1 MCAATAG
8 LWYVDMNLMGLF
20 GKSPC
25 KTDCARSTY
34 KMMALLVGNH
44 MEEMLS
50 LSEVSDQ
57 AGFFMT
63 CSVQV
68 LPSCISTLGYWFG
81 KQPNLTF
88 GVWGWDMK
96 PES

>member
-8 LWYVDMNLMGLF
+8 LWYLDMNLMALF

-25 KTDCARSTY
+25 KTDCMRAAY
-34 KMMALLVGNH
+34 KMMGLLFGRH

-50 LSEVSDQ
+50 LSKVSDQ

-63 CSVQV
+63 CCVQV
-68 LPSCISTLGYWFG
+68 PPSCISTLGHLFG
-81 KQPNLTF
+81 KQQNITF
-88 GVWGWDMK
+88 EVWGWDVKM
-96 PES
+96 ES